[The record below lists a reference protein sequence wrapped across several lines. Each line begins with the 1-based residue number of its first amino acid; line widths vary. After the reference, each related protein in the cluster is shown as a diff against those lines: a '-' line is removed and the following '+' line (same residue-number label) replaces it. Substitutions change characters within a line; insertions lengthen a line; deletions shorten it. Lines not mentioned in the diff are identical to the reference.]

1 MTKNLQTDALVV
13 LRALFELADVDVR
26 ADRALLARLLGLD
39 EAAVDASIAQLR
51 RGGLV
56 AAERLTMTMVGLA
69 MALALPPT
77 EPRPMAQRVEQRLLA
92 A

>member
-13 LRALFELADVDVR
+13 LRALFELAEVDVR

-39 EAAVDASIAQLR
+39 EAAVDTSIVQLR
-51 RGGLV
+51 RRGLL

-77 EPRPMAQRVEQRLLA
+77 DPRPMAQRVERRLLA